1 MSLLDARRDHRRL
14 RQTLA
19 LLPVLVSTLVI
30 GVARPAPAQTT
41 TRVNVAPDGT
51 QAEWGA
57 WFPAISADGRYV
69 SFGSHAADLVPGDTN
84 LSDDVF
90 VHDRATGET
99 TRVSVASGG
108 IQATGHSSRNSALS
122 ADGRFVAFSSS
133 ATNLVAGDTNGVEDV
148 FVHDRSTGSTT
159 RVSVSTGGA
168 QATDWCFL
176 DGLSADGRF
185 VVFSSRAPNLAPGD
199 TNGASDVFVHDR
211 ATGETT
217 RASVSPGGVLAGG
230 GGGSGGSLS
239 ADGRYVAFT
248 SAAADLVAGDAN
260 GVGDVFVHDRQTGV
274 TTRVNLPPWGG
285 ETNDHSHAGELSAD
299 GRIVV
304 FASAANNLAY
314 GDWNNAWDVFA
325 HDRLTGTTTLV
336 SVGPGG
342 LNANKPSGGP
352 TFDRADVSADGRYV
366 VFRSE
371 ASNLVVGD
379 TNDAAD
385 VFVHDLVTRITA
397 RVSVGPGGAQANAW
411 SLDSDVSGDG
421 RFVAFSSDASNL
433 VAGDTGPHRDI
444 FVHDLDADDDS
455 LPAPWERAFG
465 LDPLVATGAEGAA
478 GDPDADG
485 RTNVQEYQGGTH
497 PRGLHRR
504 YLAEGATSH
513 GFFDMRLALLN
524 PDAAPATVLLRFLKA
539 DGSARALLVP
549 LAGRS
554 RATVDAEARA
564 GLLNAEFST
573 VIESDVPVVVD
584 RLMQWDHRGY
594 GAHAE
599 TAVAAPSLTWY
610 LAEGATHSG
619 FSLFYLV
626 QNPNATAVPVTVTY
640 LRPPPEPPLTKVYV
654 VGAGSRFNIWV
665 NAEATTDPA
674 LAGLATTDVSAVL
687 TAPEPILVE
696 RAMYLTSAGLD
707 GGVGTPDDVVFNAG
721 HESFG
726 VTAPALEWFLA
737 EGATGP
743 YFDLFVLV
751 ANPTAS
757 DAEIAVTYL
766 LPDGTTIEKAHV
778 VAARSR
784 FNIWVDHAD
793 PGLADT
799 AVSTTVRA
807 TNGVPVIVERAMWWP
822 GSFGQWH
829 EAHNSPGATTAG
841 TRWALAEG
849 EVNAARNLETYVL
862 VANTSAVAADVA
874 VTLLFED
881 GTSTARVFAGI
892 PARSRFNVPVGA
904 LYAEAAG
911 RRFGVL
917 VESLGTAPA
926 QIVVERAMY
935 WDAIGQQWAA
945 GTNALATKLQ

>member
-1 MSLLDARRDHRRL
+1 MSLFGTRRDHRRL
-14 RQTLA
+14 PQAFSALA
-19 LLPVLVSTLVI
+19 VLVPVLFVGL
-30 GVARPAPAQTT
+30 ARPAPAQTT
-41 TRVNVAPDGT
+41 TRVNLTPGGT
-51 QAEWGA
+51 QAQWGA
-57 WFPAISADGRYV
+57 SFPAISADGRFV
-69 SFGSHAADLVPGDTN
+69 SFISHATDLVPGDTN

-90 VHDRATGET
+90 VRDRATGVT

-108 IQATGHSSRNSALS
+108 IQATGHSGRNSAVS

-133 ATNLVAGDTNGVEDV
+133 ATNLVAGDTNDGEDV
-148 FVHDRSTGSTT
+148 FVHDRHTAITT
-159 RVSVSTGGA
+159 RVSVSTGGG
-168 QATDWCFL
+168 QATDWSVL
-176 DGLSADGRF
+176 DALSADGRY
-185 VVFSSRAPNLAPGD
+185 VAFSSRAANLTPGD
-199 TNGASDVFVHDR
+199 TNDAYDVFVHDR
-211 ATGETT
+211 VTGETT
-217 RASVSPGGVLAGG
+217 RASVSAGGALAGG
-230 GGGSGGSLS
+230 GGGYGGSLS

-248 SAAADLVAGDAN
+248 SASPDLVAGDTN
-260 GVGDVFVHDRQTGV
+260 GVNDVFVRDRQTGV
-274 TTRVNLPPWGG
+274 TTRVNVPPWGG
-285 ETNDHSHAGELSAD
+285 EANEHSYAGELSAD
-299 GRIVV
+299 GRILV
-304 FASAANNLAY
+304 FTSAAHNLVA
-314 GDWNNAWDVFA
+314 GDWNNTWDVFA
-325 HDRLTGTTTLV
+325 HDRIAGTTTLV
-336 SVGPGG
+336 STGLGG
-342 LNANKPSGGP
+342 LGANKPSGGP
-352 TFDRADVSADGRYV
+352 TFDRPDVSADGRYV
-366 VFRSE
+366 VFMSE
-371 ASNLVVGD
+371 ASNLVVDD

-397 RVSVGPGGAQANAW
+397 RVSVSTGNVQANAW
-411 SLDSDVSGDG
+411 SIDSDISGDG
-421 RFVAFSSDASNL
+421 QFVAFSSDASNL
-433 VAGDTGPHRDI
+433 VAGDSGPHRDI
-444 FVHDLDADDDS
+444 FVHDLDADGDS
-455 LPAPWERAFG
+455 LLAPWERAFG
-465 LDPLVATGAEGAA
+465 LDPLVATGDQGAG
-478 GDPDADG
+478 GDPDGDG
-485 RTNVQEYQGGTH
+485 RTNAQEYADGTH
-497 PRGLHRR
+497 PRGMHRR
-504 YLAEGATSH
+504 YLAEGATSQ

-524 PDAAPATVLLRFLKA
+524 PDATPAQVLLRFLKP
-539 DGSARALLVP
+539 DGAATGLLVP
-549 LAGRS
+549 VAGRT
-554 RATVDAEARA
+554 RATVDAATRA
-564 GLLNAEFST
+564 GLVDAEFST

-626 QNPNATAVPVTVTY
+626 QNPNTTAVPVTVMY
-640 LRPPPEPPLTKVYV
+640 LRPPPEPPLTKVYMV
-654 VGAGSRFNIWV
+654 EAGSRFNIWV
-665 NAEATTDPA
+665 NAEAVTDPA
-674 LAGLATTDVSAVL
+674 LAGLTTTDVSAVL
-687 TAPEPILVE
+687 TAPKPILVE
-696 RAMYLTSAGLD
+696 RAMYLTAAGPD
-707 GGVGTPDDVVFNAG
+707 GTLGTSDDVVFGAG

-751 ANPTAS
+751 ANPTAT
-757 DAEIAVTYL
+757 DAEIEVTYL
-766 LPDGTTIEKAHV
+766 LPDGTTIEASHI

-784 FNIWVDHAD
+784 FNIWVDQAD
-793 PGLADT
+793 PRLADT

-822 GSFGQWH
+822 GTFGQWH

-862 VANTSAVAADVA
+862 VANTSAVPADVA

-904 LYAEAAG
+904 FYAEAAG